1 MNKALLFISETRD
14 ELKKV
19 TWPDKQKVVSLSQT
33 VIVVSLVI
41 GLYLGSLDF
50 IFNEIIQFVLKSS
63 TGN

>member
-19 TWPDKQKVVSLSQT
+19 TWPDKKKVVSLSQT

-50 IFNEIIQFVLKSS
+50 VFNGIIQFVLKSS